1 MHEPLKN
8 RTHLGKKLFFSVL
21 GADFL
26 ALNSGHQREKQ
37 LVLGV
42 GFIMG
47 GWKSLFT

>member
-26 ALNSGHQREKQ
+26 TLNSGHQREKQ